1 MSGNLSGCH
10 SGGQEGTTGIER
22 VEAREASEYSP
33 MHRAAPITK
42 NSLVRNVHN
51 GLNGNQGT
59 QTTMKEK
66 NFIWFYVCIKYTYV
80 HT

>member
-1 MSGNLSGCH
+1 MVLNWGTFSSRGHHAMSGNLSGCH

-42 NSLVRNVHN
+42 NYLVRNVHN
-51 GLNGNQGT
+51 EHRLQ
-59 QTTMKEK
+59 
-66 NFIWFYVCIKYTYV
+66 
-80 HT
+80 